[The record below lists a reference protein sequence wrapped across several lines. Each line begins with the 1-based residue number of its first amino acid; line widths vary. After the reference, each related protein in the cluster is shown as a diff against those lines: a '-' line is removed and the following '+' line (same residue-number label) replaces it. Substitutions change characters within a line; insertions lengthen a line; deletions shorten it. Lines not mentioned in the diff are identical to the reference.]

1 MELCEGAEARWTCS
15 VRLLSCRNEASC
27 RDQRIKVSNGC
38 SSAKAFGQRLSTRR
52 ESMQRMLLQNRSA
65 GSVDVTQAWLNK
77 LPRLRSSGGSFSVMG
92 GSSSEEDGSIG
103 PAALTGVR
111 GEPASENRIE
121 RRARHAAGEI

>member
-1 MELCEGAEARWTCS
+1 MELCEGAEARFTCS

-27 RDQRIKVSNGC
+27 RHQRIKVSNGC
-38 SSAKAFGQRLSTRR
+38 SAKAFGQRLSTRR
-52 ESMQRMLLQNRSA
+52 ESMQRMLSQRSSA
-65 GSVDVTQAWLNK
+65 GVDVTQAWLNK

-92 GSSSEEDGSIG
+92 GSSSEEDDSIG

-121 RRARHAAGEI
+121 RRARHAACEI

>member
-1 MELCEGAEARWTCS
+1 MELCEGAEARFTCS
-15 VRLLSCRNEASC
+15 VRLSEDFRNEASC
-27 RDQRIKVSNGC
+27 RHQRIKVSNGC

-52 ESMQRMLLQNRSA
+52 ESMQRMLSQSA
-65 GSVDVTQAWLNK
+65 GVDVTQAWLNK

-121 RRARHAAGEI
+121 RRARHAACEI